1 MPITSLAHQLEA
13 AILRLGH
20 VPSVGTDSAHPLLLV
35 AADPKA
41 AHRADPAL
49 TALRN
54 SAVPVLY
61 APHYEPREQGS
72 LRIFAPVDFLRGT
85 EPILAWIRDL
95 AAVLPAEIV
104 LGTVVKPTRTAGEL
118 EAAVEDASRA
128 LSVHA
133 RNAGFGSE
141 LVGVRVIEG
150 DKVAEQIL
158 DQARG
163 DGCDIIVMASHGKD
177 AIARFFVGS
186 TTESLLRLAD
196 RPVLVLRKAPR

>member
-20 VPSVGTDSAHPLLLV
+20 VPSVGADDTPPLLLV
-35 AADPKA
+35 PADTKSI
-41 AHRADPAL
+41 HRADPAL
-49 TALRN
+49 LALRT

-61 APHYEPREQGS
+61 APHYEPREQVP

-95 AAVLPAEIV
+95 AAVLSAEIV
-104 LGTVVKPTRTAGEL
+104 LGTVVKPMRTAGEL
-118 EAAVEDASRA
+118 EAAVDDAARA
-128 LSVHA
+128 LAVHA
-133 RNAGFGSE
+133 RNAGFGPE
-141 LVGVRVIEG
+141 LIGVRVIEG

-158 DQARG
+158 EQARG

-196 RPVLVLRKAPR
+196 RPVLVLRKTPR